1 MSMATLA
8 ALAGTLGGRL
18 HGPDAAFDSVST
30 DTRTLEPGQLFFA
43 LKGPH
48 SDGVAYVGEA
58 ARRGAVGAVVTRHVP
73 GTVPQVEVPNTRLA
87 LGQFA
92 RAWRQQFSIPLVG
105 ITGTNGKTTVKEMV
119 ASILRAQA
127 GSDEAVLVTWGN
139 LNNEVGLP
147 LTLLWLRPTHRA
159 AVIEMG
165 AARRGDIAYLA
176 EIAAPTVA
184 VVTNAGRA
192 HLAGFG
198 SVEDVAQT
206 KGEIFAALAANG
218 TAVIN
223 RDDRF
228 FPAWWECSA
237 GRRRVTFGLHASAD
251 FRADDVSGGSRPP
264 GAGLSFR
271 LVTPEGSWP
280 VRLAMAGQHNV
291 LNALAAAAA
300 ASTAGAS
307 PEAVVAGLEAM
318 HNVKGR
324 LRQLAGLAG
333 CTVFD
338 DTYNA
343 NPGSVRAA
351 IDFLASLPGER
362 VLVLG
367 DMAELGPDSPAL
379 HREMGEHALHAGIDR
394 LFCTGTEARA
404 AAEAFGAQAEWYSS
418 QPALIAALQPRVHPG
433 LVVLVKGSRCM
444 AMENIVQALA
454 AEPPVQGS

>member
-1 MSMATLA
+1 MSMGTLA
-8 ALAGTLGGRL
+8 ALAKTLGGRL

-30 DTRTLEPGQLFFA
+30 DTRSLEPGQLFFA
-43 LKGPH
+43 LKGAR
-48 SDGVAYVGEA
+48 SDGVAFVGEA
-58 ARRGAVGAVVTRHVP
+58 ARRGAVGAVVTTHVP
-73 GTVPQVEVPNTRLA
+73 GTVPQVQVPDTRLA

-105 ITGTNGKTTVKEMV
+105 ITGSNGKTTVKEMV

-127 GSDEAVLVTWGN
+127 GCDDAVLVTWGN

-147 LTLLWLRPTHRA
+147 VTLLWLRRTHRA

-206 KGEIFAALAANG
+206 KGEIFAALAPGG

-228 FPAWWECSA
+228 FPEWWDRSA
-237 GRRRVTFGLHASAD
+237 GRRRMTFGSHESAD
-251 FRADDVSGGSRPP
+251 FRAVDVSYGGGRA
-264 GAGLSFR
+264 GAGMSFR
-271 LVTPEGSWP
+271 LVTPVGSWP

-300 ASTAGAS
+300 ATAAGA
-307 PEAVVAGLEAM
+307 PPDAVAAGLEAM
-318 HNVKGR
+318 RNVKGR
-324 LRQLAGLAG
+324 LRQVAGQGG

-351 IDFLASLPGER
+351 IDYLASLPGER

-367 DMAELGPDSPAL
+367 DMAELGPESTAL
-379 HREMGEHALHAGIDR
+379 HREMGEHARHARIDG
-394 LFCTGTEARA
+394 LLCTGPESRA
-404 AAEAFGAQAEWYSS
+404 AAEAFGAKAEWHAS
-418 QPALIAALQPRVHPG
+418 QAALIASLQGRLHPG

-444 AMENIVQALA
+444 AMENIVHAIA
-454 AEPPVQGS
+454 AEPQVQGG